1 MDQKLQLTARGYA
14 VCELMLDQGL
24 TLEAACEQ
32 VAFQLET
39 LRRTVDRIVTDRPWE
54 DIPTAMRTALEGV
67 SLRMQSAYLEEEQR
81 DAPSESVSAALSV

>member
-14 VCELMLDQGL
+14 VCELMLDRGL

-39 LRRTVDRIVTDRPWE
+39 LRQTVDRIVTDRPWE

-67 SLRMQSAYLEEEQR
+67 SLRMRSAYLEEEQR
-81 DAPSESVSAALSV
+81 AVASVSVGATLTV